1 MSSVYSTPFIYV
13 TGLDGATTYTVPDGY
28 TAIVRDCDVFM
39 GSQVLGA
46 VLQLLGAAG
55 QCFFYVSSD
64 PLTPVW
70 VPWRGRHVLSAGDTF
85 TASVTTGNADV
96 SVSGYL
102 LSLP

>member
-13 TGLDGATTYTVPDGY
+13 PALAGTNYYIVPDGY
-28 TAIVRDCDVFM
+28 TAVVRDCDVFM

-46 VLQLLGAAG
+46 VFKLLGAAG
-55 QCFFYVSSD
+55 QCFFYVSSE

-70 VPWRGRHVLSAGDTF
+70 VPWRGRHVLSAGDTL

-102 LSLP
+102 LTLP